1 MRPSLYAVA
10 GHTSVEERD
19 RLGRGEFVA
28 TGGRPC
34 RVEAAAAKI
43 LVLPREPNPA
53 IGKRQTMS
61 SPSDAEVIGRSL
73 GEPEAFGLIYDRHA
87 ATLLRFLGRR
97 AGATVAE
104 GLVGELFRIAFER
117 RKTFDVSRAS
127 ALPWLYGIGSNVL
140 LKHRRAEARRLRAS
154 ARMAAAG
161 GVAYRGA
168 SAAALD
174 ARLLFPR
181 VADAIESLPD
191 SEREA
196 LLLFVWEEL
205 PYESVAEALELPI
218 GTVRSRLNRAR
229 ARLRELLEPNGKGR
243 ERSR

>member
-1 MRPSLYAVA
+1 M
-10 GHTSVEERD
+10 
-19 RLGRGEFVA
+19 
-28 TGGRPC
+28 
-34 RVEAAAAKI
+34 I
-43 LVLPREPNPA
+43 
-53 IGKRQTMS
+53 

-87 ATLLRFLGRR
+87 PALLRFLGRR
-97 AGATVAE
+97 VGAWIAE
-104 GLVGELFRIAFER
+104 ELVGELFRIAFER
-117 RKTFDVSRAS
+117 RKTFDVSRAG

-161 GVAYRGA
+161 GAADRRA

-191 SEREA
+191 GEREA
-196 LLLFVWEEL
+196 LLLFAWEEL

-229 ARLRELLEPNGKGR
+229 ARLRELLEPNGKRR